1 MIENEDVKIFNKIC
15 EQNLA
20 LSQQFCNNSK
30 CPKIGCLM
38 KIVNRK
44 RDKNAKNMIL
54 LWRCTICGSFRSPYD
69 QTLCSKNL
77 SRSYWLYLSFSHLT

>member
-30 CPKIGCLM
+30 CPKIGCVI

-44 RDKNAKNMIL
+44 RD
-54 LWRCTICGSFRSPYD
+54 
-69 QTLCSKNL
+69 
-77 SRSYWLYLSFSHLT
+77 